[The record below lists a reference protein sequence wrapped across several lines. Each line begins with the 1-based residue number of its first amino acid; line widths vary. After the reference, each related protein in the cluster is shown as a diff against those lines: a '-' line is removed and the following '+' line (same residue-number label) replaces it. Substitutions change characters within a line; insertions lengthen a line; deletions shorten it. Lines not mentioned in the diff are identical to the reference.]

1 MSNRVAAPPRSLFA
15 RLRLRERIR
24 DRDTA
29 IYGLLLLVALVFPAI
44 SLYTSDGS
52 TYLIAVAGHA
62 GTYVLLAIGLNV
74 VVGFAGLLD
83 LGYAAF
89 FAIRGFPTLRLRGDY
104 LAIVTLGFGE
114 IVPQVFQNFDQ
125 WTGGINAIGG
135 IDQPTLPA
143 WVTGPWAGADS
154 ISIVAPFSFSFDPIA
169 YYVLIFIL
177 VSVAIVLVNN
187 LQRSRLGRAWMAIRE
202 DEVAAAAMG
211 INTVTTKLLAFAIG
225 ASYRSFAGAYYRVSF
240 D

>member
-29 IYGLLLLVALVFPAI
+29 IYGLLLLVA
-44 SLYTSDGS
+44 
-52 TYLIAVAGHA
+52 
-62 GTYVLLAIGLNV
+62 
-74 VVGFAGLLD
+74 
-83 LGYAAF
+83 
-89 FAIRGFPTLRLRGDY
+89 
-104 LAIVTLGFGE
+104 LGFGE

-187 LQRSRLGRAWMAIRE
+187 LQR
-202 DEVAAAAMG
+202 
-211 INTVTTKLLAFAIG
+211 
-225 ASYRSFAGAYYRVSF
+225 
-240 D
+240 